1 VLKSIRRKG
10 AIVTGKGDLM
20 LRIAIGT
27 VVFLALFP
35 PRFHAQPAPD
45 SAPRQVEALAFLI
58 GDWTIEG
65 RESTFSESCAWFAN
79 RAHVVCQSR
88 TSKSSGVS
96 VFSHASEKQHLV
108 YYHYGSSGAAV
119 AMDVFTDGRALIG
132 TREVLLNGNLVREQV
147 WMTPRDADHFVF
159 REQTSK
165 NGGPWQTTTEFVYA
179 RRK

>member
-1 VLKSIRRKG
+1 
-10 AIVTGKGDLM
+10 M
-20 LRIAIGT
+20 LRTAILM
-27 VVFLALFP
+27 VFLLALSP
-35 PRFHAQPAPD
+35 GSSHAQPAPE
-45 SAPRQVEALAFLI
+45 SAPKPVEGLAFLI

-65 RESTFSESCAWFAN
+65 RESTFAETCSWFRN
-79 RAHVVCQSR
+79 RSHVVCQST

-96 VFSHASEKQHLV
+96 VLSYSPEKQRLV

-119 AMDVFTDGRALIG
+119 AMDVFTDGSALIA
-132 TREVLLNGNLVREQV
+132 TREVASNGDLLREQV

>member
-1 VLKSIRRKG
+1 MPRTTI
-10 AIVTGKGDLM
+10 LM
-20 LRIAIGT
+20 
-27 VVFLALFP
+27 VFLLAISATSS
-35 PRFHAQPAPD
+35 HAQPAPE
-45 SAPRQVEALAFLI
+45 SAPKPVEMLAFLI

-65 RESTFSESCAWFAN
+65 QESTFSETCAWFRN
-79 RAHVVCQSR
+79 RSHVVCQSR
-88 TSKSSGVS
+88 TPKSSGVS
-96 VFSHASEKQHLV
+96 VLSYASEKQRLV

-119 AMDVFTDGRALIG
+119 AMDVFTDGRTLIG
-132 TREVLLNGNLVREQV
+132 TREVLLSGDLVREQV

>member
-1 VLKSIRRKG
+1 
-10 AIVTGKGDLM
+10 M
-20 LRIAIGT
+20 LRT
-27 VVFLALFP
+27 TTLMVFLLALSP
-35 PRFHAQPAPD
+35 GSSHAQPAPE
-45 SAPRQVEALAFLI
+45 SAPKPVEQLAFLI

-65 RESTFSESCAWFAN
+65 REATFSETCAWFRN
-79 RAHVVCQSR
+79 RSHVVCQST

-96 VFSHASEKQHLV
+96 VFSYAVEKQRLV

-119 AMDVFTDGRALIG
+119 AMDVFTDSRSLVG
-132 TREVLLNGNLVREQV
+132 TREVTADGALIREQV